1 MAARGPLQG
10 ISRSFALVVLASFT
24 WLAAATGAG
33 ASVIYQY
40 VGAPYLLVEDEPIP
54 AGAYTTDMHITGRFE
69 FAELLSPGVAQ
80 DDFEVLRYELSD
92 GRVTLDESNSS
103 LSFTNVDVDANGL
116 ITHVQF
122 WAMSQAMNGVG
133 SHGSQIVSTGGFNL
147 EFASFAECIA
157 EPCSSNEDFSSDF
170 AQSFSSHAVGWS
182 IIPEP
187 STGLLFGLGLL
198 GLRGI
203 RGVRR

>member
-1 MAARGPLQG
+1 MA
-10 ISRSFALVVLASFT
+10 RSFSLVVLASFA

-40 VGAPYLLVEDEPIP
+40 VGAPYWDVRDEPIP

-92 GRVTLDESNSS
+92 GRVTLDETNST
-103 LSFTNVDVDANGL
+103 LSFNDVDVDADGL
-116 ITHVQF
+116 IYHVQF
-122 WAMSQAMNGVG
+122 SAVSEATDGVG
-133 SHGSQIVSTGGFNL
+133 SRASRILSTGGFNL
-147 EFASFAECIA
+147 EFASFGECIA
-157 EPCSSNEDFSSDF
+157 EPCSSNEDFSFDS
-170 AQSFSSHAVGWS
+170 ARSFSMHAVGWS

-187 STGLLFGLGLL
+187 STGMLIGLGLL
-198 GLRGI
+198 GLGRA